1 MAKYSQSKFAAWL
14 QRMVSFRREESGLY
28 NEIAEQLPLVDAER
42 ILDIGTGTGL
52 QLKVIHEMA
61 PSLDLFGLDRSQA
74 AIQAAVKALT
84 GLKVDLRVGNISDT
98 SYEDGF
104 FDVVTCNASMS
115 YWENPRDCFNEI
127 YRILKPGGQVMLFEP
142 HEEIDIEA
150 ALDQIRKNMADKSR
164 LRRWGAV
171 QLNKFGL
178 ERGAS
183 VGMKL
188 YTIDELR
195 QLAAESSFGE
205 YHSIKET
212 SLMNI
217 PIFVCIHLWKPIPS
231 YLS

>member
-1 MAKYSQSKFAAWL
+1 MAKYSQSKFVAWL

-28 NEIAEQLPLVDAER
+28 NEIAERLPLVDAER
-42 ILDIGTGTGL
+42 VLDIGTGTGL
-52 QLKVIHEMA
+52 QLKAIHEIA
-61 PSLDLFGLDRSQA
+61 PSPDLFGLDLSQA
-74 AIQAAVKALT
+74 AIQVAAKTLT

-188 YTIDELR
+188 YTIGELR

-205 YHSIKET
+205 YYSIKET

-217 PIFVCIHLWKPIPS
+217 PIFVCIHLWKPVPS
-231 YLS
+231 SLS